1 MIGLILSVLIFNILA
16 FKTNKRLTANQ
27 IVHIWMFTIAAQHI
41 FDVFINFKFHGYW
54 YFTQETDWQG
64 IFAYTVLIPP
74 VNMLFL
80 NYYPFAGKLT
90 KKAAYILLW
99 SVAVLLYEVVALLP
113 APWGYFHYGWW
124 TWWYSLFLNPLLFW
138 MVVQYYRWVCKI
150 EKRAITKK

>member
-16 FKTNKRLTANQ
+16 FKTNKRFTANQ

-74 VNMLFL
+74 D
-80 NYYPFAGKLT
+80 AGQLSHSIFRLEHALSRGLWPPYVPAVRLT
-90 KKAAYILLW
+90 Q
-99 SVAVLLYEVVALLP
+99 P
-113 APWGYFHYGWW
+113 ACCDDADQRP
-124 TWWYSLFLNPLLFW
+124 
-138 MVVQYYRWVCKI
+138 
-150 EKRAITKK
+150 

>member
-1 MIGLILSVLIFNILA
+1 MIGLILSILLFNILA
-16 FKTNKRLTANQ
+16 FKTNKRFTANQ

-80 NYYPFAGKLT
+80 TYYPFAGKLT
-90 KKAAYILLW
+90 KKPPIF
-99 SVAVLLYEVVALLP
+99 
-113 APWGYFHYGWW
+113 YFGR
-124 TWWYSLFLNPLLFW
+124 LLFYF
-138 MVVQYYRWVCKI
+138 MK
-150 EKRAITKK
+150 

>member
-1 MIGLILSVLIFNILA
+1 MIGLILSILVFNVLA
-16 FKTNKRLTANQ
+16 FKTNKRFTANQ

-80 NYYPFAGKLT
+80 TYYPLAGKLT
-90 KKAAYILLW
+90 KKAAYILFW

-124 TWWYSLFLNPLLFW
+124 TWWYSLLLNPLLFW
-138 MVVQYYRWVCKI
+138 MVVQYYRWVCKLERNSKI
-150 EKRAITKK
+150 I